1 MSNVDRLG
9 RESNEGIVDKELVA
23 ACRPRVIVV
32 MGCIS
37 RKGKSCILGKPS
49 VGMKSSS
56 DKVVAAFVLGVERHI
71 GVEDQVPADALPEP
85 DAVSCALIRQ

>member
-23 ACRPRVIVV
+23 ACRPRDIVS

-37 RKGKSCILGKPS
+37 RKGKSCILGKSS
-49 VGMKSSS
+49 VGMKSSL
-56 DKVVAAFVLGVERHI
+56 DKVAAAFVLGVERHI
-71 GVEDQVPADALPEP
+71 GVEDQVPADVLPEL
-85 DAVSCALIRQ
+85 DAVSCALIWQ

>member
-1 MSNVDRLG
+1 M
-9 RESNEGIVDKELVA
+9 DKELVA
-23 ACRPRVIVV
+23 ACRPRVIVI